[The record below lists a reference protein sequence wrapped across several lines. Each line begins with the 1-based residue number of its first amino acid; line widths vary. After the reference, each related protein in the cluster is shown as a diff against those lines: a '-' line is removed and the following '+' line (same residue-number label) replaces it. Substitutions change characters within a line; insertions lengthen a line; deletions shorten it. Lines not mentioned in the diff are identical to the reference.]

1 MGIIKKIYMEFIREL
16 LIKSSKISME
26 LFKVMIPMTVLTK
39 VLEHFG
45 AVEFLG
51 RVLEPVMSLM
61 GLKGELGLVWAASM
75 ITNIYGGLSVFAGVY
90 PGLDLTRA
98 DITVLGLII
107 LVAHSLPV
115 ELGIAKKAGVKVFPM
130 LVLRVG
136 AAVIMGLMVSFVFTK
151 FNLLQGQGIPVWQP
165 EKSVDPDIISWIYSQ
180 GTSLFYIFLII
191 LTLVI
196 LMDILERLKIMDWL
210 TKKISVFISPL
221 GMTKNAGFL
230 AVTGFTLGISYGG
243 GLIISEAESGR
254 LTEREVFFSL
264 SLMGLSHGIIEDT
277 LLMAAIGG
285 SLWGLLFARILLSF
299 IFIRIIVAGTS
310 YLSDKNFSAL
320 FIEQKKRP
328 QQNQL

>member
-1 MGIIKKIYMEFIREL
+1 MSIIKKIYYEFIRDL
-16 LIKSSKISME
+16 LVKSSKMSIE
-26 LFKVMIPMTVLTK
+26 LFKVMIPLTVLTK
-39 VLEHFG
+39 ILEYFG
-45 AVEFLG
+45 AVEFLA
-51 RVLEPVMSLM
+51 RMLEPVMSLI

-90 PGLDLTRA
+90 PGMDLTRA

-130 LVLRVG
+130 LALRVG
-136 AAVIMGLMVSFVFTK
+136 SAVLMGFMVSFVCTK
-151 FNLLQGQGIPVWQP
+151 FSLLQGQGIPVWQP
-165 EKSVDPDIISWIYSQ
+165 EKSVDTDIFAWVYSQ

-191 LTLVI
+191 LSLVV

-210 TKKISVFISPL
+210 TKKITLFISPL

-230 AVTGFTLGISYGG
+230 AVTGFTLGITYGG
-243 GLIISEAESGR
+243 GLIINEAESGQ
-254 LTEREVFFSL
+254 LTDREVFFSL

-285 SLWGLLFARILLSF
+285 SLWGLLFARVILSF
-299 IFIRIIVAGTS
+299 VFIRVIVAGTS
-310 YLSDKNFSAL
+310 YLSDKRFSAL
-320 FIEQKKRP
+320 FIEQKKSL
-328 QQNQL
+328 QQN